1 MAGVLLHNVEK
12 SFGEDR
18 TTLKDITLAVPNAE
32 MLVLLGPPES
42 GKSLLLQMIFGTQKP
57 SKGEVYIDE
66 KPIKEQMPLERDT
79 AMVYQISALYPHMSV
94 QKNIAYNLQ
103 MHKMPEEEIEDRVM
117 EAVHLLGI
125 RNCLKKMPRELSE
138 KQRLQAVIA
147 RAAAYRPKIYLLDDP
162 LVNATAKAKP
172 GLCKEILALHKKLG
186 ATFIYATNDVK
197 EAALLGK
204 RTAVINDGIIQQV
217 AMWEDIRN
225 SPNSLS
231 IAEYVQDTKIN
242 VMDVIPLE
250 AKGNVGVQI
259 GKTVLLVPEKY
270 AQVLKSYAGQK
281 VKMFIRAKDIYFDD
295 TPKHSIMRLR
305 ATIKERELSGGC
317 VYTELCVYN
326 DCLYMLEANSGA
338 YKSGMEIPIS
348 IDMENAHFFDYES
361 GKILLAKENES

>member
-1 MAGVLLHNVEK
+1 MAEVLLRGVEK
-12 SFGEDR
+12 SFGADR
-18 TTLKDITLAVPNAE
+18 TILRDITLAVPNAE

-57 SKGEVYIDE
+57 TNGEIYIDT
-66 KPIKEQMPLERDT
+66 KPVKEQNPLERDA

-162 LVNATAKAKP
+162 LVNTAAKAKP
-172 GLCKEILALHKKLG
+172 DLCNEILSLHKKLD

-204 RTAVINDGIIQQV
+204 RTAVMDDGIIKQV
-217 AMWEDIRN
+217 GEWDEILK

-231 IAEYVQDTKIN
+231 IAEYVQSEKIN
-242 VMDVIPLE
+242 VINVIPLE
-250 AKGNVGVQI
+250 AQGNVGVQI
-259 GKTVLLVPEKY
+259 GNTVLLVPEKY
-270 AQVLKSYAGQK
+270 TQVLKSYAGKK
-281 VKMFIRAKDIYFDD
+281 VKMFIRAKDICFDD
-295 TPKHSIMRLR
+295 TPKHSIMRLPG
-305 ATIKERELSGGC
+305 TIKARELAGGC
-317 VYTELCVYN
+317 IYTELSVYN
-326 DCLYMLEANSGA
+326 QSLYMLESSSSA
-338 YKSGMEIPIS
+338 YKSGMEIPIG
-348 IDMENAHFFDYES
+348 IDMENVHFFDYEN
-361 GKILLAKENES
+361 GKVLLSK

>member
-12 SFGEDR
+12 SFGENR
-18 TTLKDITLAVPNAE
+18 TILKDITLAVPSAD

-42 GKSLLLQMIFGTQKP
+42 GKSLLFQIIFGTQKP
-57 SKGEVYIDE
+57 TNGEIYIDT
-66 KPIKEQMPLERDT
+66 KPVKEQKPLERDT

-94 QKNIAYNLQ
+94 HKNIAYNLQ

-162 LVNATAKAKP
+162 LVNTSAKAKP
-172 GLCKEILALHKKLG
+172 ELCKEILSLHKKLG

-204 RTAVINDGIIQQV
+204 RTAVIDSGIIQQV
-217 AMWEDIRN
+217 DKWDEIQK

-231 IAEYVQDTKIN
+231 IAEYVQNEKIN
-242 VMDVIPLE
+242 VVDVIPLE
-250 AKGNVGVQI
+250 AQGNVGVQI
-259 GKTVLLVPEKY
+259 GKTVLLVPGKY
-270 AQVLKSYAGQK
+270 AQVLKTYVGQK
-281 VKMFIRAKDIYFDD
+281 VKMLIRAKDIYIDD
-295 TPKHSIMRLR
+295 TPKHSIMRLQ
-305 ATIKERELSGGC
+305 ATVKARELAGGC
-317 VYTELCVYN
+317 IYTELSVYDEN
-326 DCLYMLEANSGA
+326 IYMLEASSGA
-338 YKSGMEIPIS
+338 YKSGVEIPIG
-348 IDMENAHFFDYES
+348 IDMKNVHFFDCET
-361 GKILLAKENES
+361 GMVLLSKEDDN